1 MGARDGCLKAT
12 ELCGGSLGDHS
23 KLVQI
28 YHEANHLLV
37 LFQSHPIIS
46 TDNHL
51 AGKHIHTFQLYIF
64 TLKPV
69 LLIPSTNKFSLRA
82 GGTVA

>member
-28 YHEANHLLV
+28 YHEANYLLV
-37 LFQSHPIIS
+37 SFQSHPIIS
-46 TDNHL
+46 TENHL
-51 AGKHIHTFQLYIF
+51 AGKHTHVHFNYIF

-69 LLIPSTNKFSLRA
+69 LLIPATKFSLRA
-82 GGTVA
+82 RGTIA

>member
-28 YHEANHLLV
+28 YHEANHLMV
-37 LFQSHPIIS
+37 LFQSHPTIS
-46 TDNHL
+46 TENHL
-51 AGKHIHTFQLYIF
+51 AGKHTHTHFNYIYIYF
-64 TLKPV
+64 ETCF
-69 LLIPSTNKFSLRA
+69 INSNH
-82 GGTVA
+82 